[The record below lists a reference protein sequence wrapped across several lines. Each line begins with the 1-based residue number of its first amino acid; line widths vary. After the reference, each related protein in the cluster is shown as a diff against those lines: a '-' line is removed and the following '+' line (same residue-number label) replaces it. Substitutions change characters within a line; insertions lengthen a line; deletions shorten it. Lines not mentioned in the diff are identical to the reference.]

1 MDCPSEMLE
10 RDFKI
15 PFLGCP
21 SFQGGVLFRPE
32 RRLVGT
38 KDHCGCFFVHQPTT
52 KLWAGCNFWLEL
64 AIQWLGGEEGNE
76 VDLDHQ
82 TDTDKKSGERPTSE

>member
-1 MDCPSEMLE
+1 
-10 RDFKI
+10 
-15 PFLGCP
+15 
-21 SFQGGVLFRPE
+21 
-32 RRLVGT
+32 
-38 KDHCGCFFVHQPTT
+38 
-52 KLWAGCNFWLEL
+52 LWAGCNFWLEL